1 MADAHEEA
9 RDPRA
14 TDSSTHWETV
24 WASKGRE
31 SVSWYEE
38 SPDTSTALVLSDG
51 VPRTVID
58 VGAGASLLP
67 DALLDAGVDHVTL
80 LDLSMSALALTSV
93 RLDERANRVTT
104 IVGDVLT
111 ADLDEQY
118 DVWHDRAVFHFL
130 VEPEQRA
137 AYAAQVR
144 RALAPGGLL
153 VVGTF
158 AEDGPEQCSGLPVA
172 RYDADALVA
181 ELGGSDGDI
190 HPRRDPSG
198 RAPHA
203 LGRRAAVH
211 LGGAASRVTRIRDGA
226 GGSGRVLAAR
236 PAIPGEH
243 FRAVAQLGSALDWG
257 SRGRRFK
264 SCQPDQRFRRSE
276 AVLREGGG
284 LCAFFR
290 PPSDSSFDSSSWPRA
305 ERGHCL
311 GPVAEPPLAPRQVG
325 LGGVA
330 RPAQR
335 GQVADRVP
343 AAPRQRDEVLHA
355 DMVGRTARHAWAGEQ
370 PPRVTM
376 RRCQTSSV
384 RDRWAG

>member
-1 MADAHEEA
+1 MADPGDQP

-24 WASKGRE
+24 WAGKGRE
-31 SVSWYEE
+31 SLSWYEE

-58 VGAGASLLP
+58 VGAGASMLP

-111 ADLDEQY
+111 AALDEQY

-130 VEPEQRA
+130 VEPGQRA
-137 AYAAQVR
+137 AYVAQVR

-181 ELGGSDGDI
+181 ELGDGFTVVDT
-190 HPRRDPSG
+190 
-198 RAPHA
+198 
-203 LGRRAAVH
+203 RRAEHHTPWDAV
-211 LGGAASRVTRIRDGA
+211 
-226 GGSGRVLAAR
+226 
-236 PAIPGEH
+236 
-243 FRAVAQLGSALDWG
+243 
-257 SRGRRFK
+257 
-264 SCQPDQRFRRSE
+264 QPFTWV
-276 AVLREGGG
+276 VLR
-284 LCAFFR
+284 
-290 PPSDSSFDSSSWPRA
+290 
-305 ERGHCL
+305 RG
-311 GPVAEPPLAPRQVG
+311 
-325 LGGVA
+325 
-330 RPAQR
+330 
-335 GQVADRVP
+335 
-343 AAPRQRDEVLHA
+343 
-355 DMVGRTARHAWAGEQ
+355 
-370 PPRVTM
+370 
-376 RRCQTSSV
+376 
-384 RDRWAG
+384 